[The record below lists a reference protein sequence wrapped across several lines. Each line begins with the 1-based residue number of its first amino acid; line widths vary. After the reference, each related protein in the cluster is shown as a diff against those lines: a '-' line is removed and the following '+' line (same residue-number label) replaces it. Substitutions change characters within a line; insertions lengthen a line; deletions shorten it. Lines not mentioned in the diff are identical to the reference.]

1 MKNMMFAAAFAAAA
15 VGSAFAGPTP
25 VVASGTYR
33 LFNHNGGG
41 AQPPAY
47 GLRLDGLDLHHSNR
61 LYSFDFE
68 NAQSDMKMT
77 VNHANGTIRI
87 FGTAFGGRDVGNSYE
102 NPAQGRVGL
111 WQMDFTYRA
120 NVSTA
125 ADGEITAWMSAQNN
139 GWIKP
144 LFNST
149 VAAFA
154 GNPMIPLID
163 FNGVPA
169 PSFHLDT
176 NHRGEPGVSGWGW
189 MNHSNRPH
197 VYASDWLFTVGA
209 EPIPEPA
216 TASLSILGVALISA
230 LRRR

>member
-1 MKNMMFAAAFAAAA
+1 MKNMMFAAALAAAV

-25 VVASGTYR
+25 VVANGTYR
-33 LFNHNGGG
+33 LFNHDGGG

-47 GLRLDGLDLHHSNR
+47 GLRLDGLDLHHNTR
-61 LYSFDFE
+61 IYSFDFE

-87 FGTAFGGRDVGNSYE
+87 FGQVYGGRDVGSSYE
-102 NPAQGRVGL
+102 NPANGRVGL
-111 WQMDFTYRA
+111 WQIDFTYR
-120 NVSTA
+120 NGVQTLGS
-125 ADGEITAWMSAQNN
+125 GEIIAQQSPLNN
-139 GWIKP
+139 GFIKP

-154 GNPMIPLID
+154 GNPLIPLVD
-163 FNGVPA
+163 FMM
-169 PSFHLDT
+169 PSFHLGL

-189 MNHSNRPH
+189 VNHSNRNH
-197 VYASDWLFTVGA
+197 VAASDWLFTVGA